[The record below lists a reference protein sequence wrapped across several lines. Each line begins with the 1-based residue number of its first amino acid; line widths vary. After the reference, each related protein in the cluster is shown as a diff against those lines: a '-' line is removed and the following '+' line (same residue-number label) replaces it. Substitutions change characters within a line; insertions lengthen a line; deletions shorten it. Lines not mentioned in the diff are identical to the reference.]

1 MEPRKRLEMMKDSG
15 IDFDSS
21 LSFRP
26 QAWLSAGPLQSL
38 SRDLMD
44 LIEKM
49 CGFDDNN

>member
-1 MEPRKRLEMMKDSG
+1 MERRKGSERMKGSG
-15 IDFDSS
+15 IDFNSS

-26 QAWLSAGPLQSL
+26 QAWLSARPLQSL
-38 SRDLMD
+38 LRDLMD